1 VWIVVSQ
8 TVAVWVDWKEICWVD
23 WKVFYMVG
31 VLDCCLE
38 LLLAVLKGLISGF
51 LMVVW
56 MEI

>member
-1 VWIVVSQ
+1 MVSQ

-51 LMVVW
+51 LMVGW